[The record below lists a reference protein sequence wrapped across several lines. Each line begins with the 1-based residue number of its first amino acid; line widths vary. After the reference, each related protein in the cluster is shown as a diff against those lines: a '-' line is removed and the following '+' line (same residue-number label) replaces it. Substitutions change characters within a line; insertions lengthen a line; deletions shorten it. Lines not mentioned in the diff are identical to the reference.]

1 MPASTPSDTPSRT
14 LWHRVTSGPRRTVV
28 LCFAAVFVVTLVLAG
43 RQYFLARARELD
55 LRSHR
60 LELQAVALDVGI
72 RNTEKQMRFLRSTAE
87 RLLSEQSAEFDS
99 ASDVPL
105 RRALEAQDSPLWSL
119 QVPETDAPVR
129 GIGSHELESIA
140 GLHRHDSTLV
150 EDLKLS
156 RLMSRLLSVQHQ
168 MSADVAFTVFVSATG
183 VVVAYPPL
191 PDDQITKFVKI
202 FAESQLS
209 RIEKPHQSDYDVTFD
224 PVYQRN
230 KATDWRLLFGTRVIR
245 DDVVRGAI
253 VFGISQ
259 KLVQDYMRATTLSGE
274 VHAVVDAH
282 GTLIASSENTFA
294 VKKESWLKTLPKPWS
309 DLALSMLFKTGSDS
323 SNTRGDF
330 LLYRKLQSAD
340 LLLID
345 YIPAKNLFLAV
356 VGQFSVLFVAVW
368 LLLGFLLWV
377 ALLVVDQLLA
387 GQIVLSE
394 QLRELARVDPLTNL
408 ANRRRLEADFV
419 VLTQGRH
426 IDRRLSLQMIDVDHF
441 KHVNDT
447 WGHEAGDEVLK
458 HLAKVS
464 RAAVRPQ
471 DLVARFGGE
480 EFCILLPDTSRDEA
494 TEIAERVRLA
504 IAGTV
509 CLPPQ
514 AILPDSALSREI
526 RFTVSIGVA
535 ELISDTCHDLESLV
549 AVADRRLYLAKERGR
564 NRVVAN
570 ESIEGGGQ
578 LG

>member
-1 MPASTPSDTPSRT
+1 M
-14 LWHRVTSGPRRTVV
+14 
-28 LCFAAVFVVTLVLAG
+28 
-43 RQYFLARARELD
+43 
-55 LRSHR
+55 
-60 LELQAVALDVGI
+60 
-72 RNTEKQMRFLRSTAE
+72 
-87 RLLSEQSAEFDS
+87 
-99 ASDVPL
+99 
-105 RRALEAQDSPLWSL
+105 
-119 QVPETDAPVR
+119 
-129 GIGSHELESIA
+129 
-140 GLHRHDSTLV
+140 
-150 EDLKLS
+150 
-156 RLMSRLLSVQHQ
+156 
-168 MSADVAFTVFVSATG
+168 
-183 VVVAYPPL
+183 
-191 PDDQITKFVKI
+191 
-202 FAESQLS
+202 
-209 RIEKPHQSDYDVTFD
+209 
-224 PVYQRN
+224 
-230 KATDWRLLFGTRVIR
+230 
-245 DDVVRGAI
+245 
-253 VFGISQ
+253 
-259 KLVQDYMRATTLSGE
+259 
-274 VHAVVDAH
+274 
-282 GTLIASSENTFA
+282 
-294 VKKESWLKTLPKPWS
+294 
-309 DLALSMLFKTGSDS
+309 
-323 SNTRGDF
+323 
-330 LLYRKLQSAD
+330 
-340 LLLID
+340 
-345 YIPAKNLFLAV
+345 
-356 VGQFSVLFVAVW
+356 
-368 LLLGFLLWV
+368 
-377 ALLVVDQLLA
+377 
-387 GQIVLSE
+387 
-394 QLRELARVDPLTNL
+394 TNL